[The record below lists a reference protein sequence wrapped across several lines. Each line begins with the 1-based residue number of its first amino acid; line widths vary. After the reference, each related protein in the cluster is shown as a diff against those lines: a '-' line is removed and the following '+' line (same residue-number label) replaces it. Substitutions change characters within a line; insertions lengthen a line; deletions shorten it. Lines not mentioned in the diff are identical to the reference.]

1 MKNMPASRSTL
12 SNTWRSQHPLLF
24 NNLFRRLK
32 CKLYFSTSFAHSTKA
47 PARIVGDCADFL
59 PWLELK
65 AGTEVSS
72 VLSIGESAYGRCLVA
87 CKPIKAGDCMLKV
100 PYSQQMSSNK
110 LPSGINS
117 LLGDRVSN
125 VAKVALLVL
134 YEQKLGEKSDW
145 APYIRR
151 LPQPAQMHNT
161 ILWKDDELDMV
172 SRSPLYQETLW
183 QKNIVETDFF
193 VITEALCHFSQLHMA
208 ITLEDFKY
216 AYSLVTSRAWES
228 LNDVFMIPF
237 ADFLNHDGHSDSCV
251 LNDEEEQLSE
261 VIAGRDYA
269 PGDQVLISYGKF
281 SNATLLLDFG
291 FTVPFNTYDQ
301 VEVKLNLPQEDHLS
315 SMKLKLLSRYCTRAT
330 KDANGFSSPG
340 NSFILKE
347 VKSAQG
353 KGKGIPQSFRAYARV
368 MCSKSPQELNALE
381 MEAAENDGRLARRP
395 LRDMCR
401 EVEAHR
407 FLLMIIIDFIKMYDT
422 SIKSLK
428 RLTSGDIVNKRHL
441 MAYDLL
447 SGELRILKSTAEW
460 LQNYCL
466 KLLSL

>member
-1 MKNMPASRSTL
+1 MKKMLSSRSTL
-12 SNTWRSQHPLLF
+12 SNTWWSQHPLLF
-24 NNLFRRLK
+24 NNLFRRLN
-32 CKLYFSTSFAHSTKA
+32 CNLYFSTSFAHSTKA
-47 PARIVGDCADFL
+47 PAPIVADCADFL
-59 PWLELK
+59 PWLEIK
-65 AGTEVSS
+65 SGTEVSS
-72 VLSIGESAYGRCLVA
+72 VLSMGESASGRCLVA

-151 LPQPAQMHNT
+151 LPQPAQMHNM
-161 ILWKDDELDMV
+161 IFWKDDELDMV

-193 VITEALCHFSQLHMA
+193 VITE
-208 ITLEDFKY
+208 
-216 AYSLVTSRAWES
+216 
-228 LNDVFMIPF
+228 IPF

-251 LNDEEEQLSE
+251 LNDEEERLSE
-261 VIAGRDYA
+261 VIADRDYA

-301 VEVKLNLPQEDHLS
+301 VEVKLNLSQEDNLS

-330 KDANGFSSPG
+330 KDANGLSSPG

-381 MEAAENDGRLARRP
+381 MEAVENDGRLARHP

-407 FLLMIIIDFIKMYDT
+407 FLLTIIIDFIKMYDT
-422 SIKSLK
+422 SIKSLEQ
-428 RLTSGDIVNKRHL
+428 LTSVDIVNKRHL

>member
-1 MKNMPASRSTL
+1 MKKMLSSRSTL
-12 SNTWRSQHPLLF
+12 SNTWWSQHPLLF
-24 NNLFRRLK
+24 NNLFRRLN
-32 CKLYFSTSFAHSTKA
+32 CNLYFSTSFAHSTKA
-47 PARIVGDCADFL
+47 PAPIVADCADFL
-59 PWLELK
+59 PWLEIK
-65 AGTEVSS
+65 SGTEVSS
-72 VLSIGESAYGRCLVA
+72 VLSMGESASGRCLVA

-151 LPQPAQMHNT
+151 LPQPAQMHNM
-161 ILWKDDELDMV
+161 IFWKDDELDMV

-193 VITEALCHFSQLHMA
+193 VITEALCHSSQLHMA

-216 AYSLVTSRAWES
+216 AYSL
-228 LNDVFMIPF
+228 
-237 ADFLNHDGHSDSCV
+237 DFLNHDGHSDSCV
-251 LNDEEEQLSE
+251 LNDEEERLSE
-261 VIAGRDYA
+261 VIADRDYA

-301 VEVKLNLPQEDHLS
+301 VEVKLNLSQEDNLS

-330 KDANGFSSPG
+330 KDANGLSSPG

-381 MEAAENDGRLARRP
+381 MEAVENDGRLARHP

-407 FLLMIIIDFIKMYDT
+407 FLLTIIIDFIKMYDT
-422 SIKSLK
+422 SIKSLEQ
-428 RLTSGDIVNKRHL
+428 LTSVDIVNKRHL